1 MLNDELDAR
10 EQILESA
17 ECIYYKY
24 SYKKERRQKLEV
36 ERNATAFY
44 LNEYREFFCKVI
56 KDNNSLKGFFFS
68 PTFNLNDKIERLET
82 KLYAL
87 NKKLRRD
94 IFDESFY
101 KVY

>member
-1 MLNDELDAR
+1 MLNDELDVR

-17 ECIYYKY
+17 ECIYYK
-24 SYKKERRQKLEV
+24 KERRQKLEI

-56 KDNNSLKGFFFS
+56 KDNNSFKSLFFS
-68 PTFNLNDKIERLET
+68 PTFNLNDKIERFET